1 MAESFFLTIARLIE
15 EETKKQWVIEHS
27 SLRHIKSDIYASN
40 GGQNPNSAAGY
51 LENPKL
57 LFGNICEKKPGHLV
71 NRIPRASI
79 YYFFLFKSLSI
90 KLTIFRRGGG
100 DICCHSCHEM

>member
-1 MAESFFLTIARLIE
+1 MLQMEGKTQILPL
-15 EETKKQWVIEHS
+15 
-27 SLRHIKSDIYASN
+27 DIWKILNFCLGKFA
-40 GGQNPNSAAGY
+40 
-51 LENPKL
+51 
-57 LFGNICEKKPGHLV
+57 KKPGHLV

-79 YYFFLFKSLSI
+79 YYVFLFKSLSI